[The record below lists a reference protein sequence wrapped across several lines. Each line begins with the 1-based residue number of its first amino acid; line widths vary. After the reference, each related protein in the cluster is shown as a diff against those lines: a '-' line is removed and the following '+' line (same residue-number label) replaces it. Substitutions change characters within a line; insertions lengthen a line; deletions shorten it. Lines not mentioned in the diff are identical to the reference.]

1 MKDYRITDESNEP
14 YEGEGAEQKP
24 AKYRF
29 EEIEILYSDPQ
40 DPFLHWVAQELISEK
55 QERFRHKIILVQSHP
70 MLPYD
75 IGWESKTVEVD
86 NTAPKDV
93 LSDYDVGDIVP
104 VITITVLD
112 EIRNRNRYTVLGFSR
127 LSFTAGD
134 NMWKVIADEL

>member
-1 MKDYRITDESNEP
+1 MIDYRITDASNEP
-14 YEGEGAEQKP
+14 YEGEGAEQKE

-29 EEIEILYSDPQ
+29 EEIEILYSDPH

-55 QERFRHKIILVQSHP
+55 QERFRHKVILVQSLP
-70 MLPYD
+70 ILPYD
-75 IGWESKTVEVD
+75 MGWESKTVEVD
-86 NTAPKDV
+86 DTAPKGI
-93 LSDYDVGDIVP
+93 LADYDVGDIVP

-112 EIRNRNRYTVLGFSR
+112 EIRKKNKEFSR